1 MNRFRTIFVFPL
13 IALILLIVAL
23 SSQMFKVSPIGKL
36 LDPFVG
42 AVQNGGDLNLT
53 SSQLKF
59 DKMRLSDSVSV
70 YFDER
75 KVPHI
80 YAKTSGDLYFTQ
92 GYVTASL
99 RLWQMDFLTYVSAG
113 RLAELFDEESMVSYD
128 RTQRRL
134 GVLESAKTTL
144 KFIEQDPETDKVLTA
159 YTNGVNSYIS
169 QLTYKQFP
177 FEYKLLNYEPE
188 PWSKLKTVLILK
200 TLGNTL
206 AGYDDDLLMSKIIL
220 ALGEEKFNKLF
231 PDFDTHTTPVMDIAK
246 PKTENFKL
254 AKPEFLNYLFMNPN
268 QVVPKSAY
276 NPKLG
281 SNSWAVSGKKTK
293 SGFPILA
300 SDPHLNLSF
309 PCFWLEMQ
317 LTSPDINVYG
327 VTIPGA
333 PSIII
338 GFNENIAWG
347 ITNGADDVKDWYKLK
362 ITEDFKKYEMDG
374 KWLDLKYR
382 IEEIKRIGHKTLND
396 TIYSTIHG
404 PLVYTKSFNG
414 KQPDLINFALKWAL
428 HDPSNEFKTFIKL
441 NSAKDY
447 KGYKDA
453 VQYFSCPILNF
464 TFAGKDNTIAMNHQG
479 SMAIKQK
486 GQGRFLM
493 DGTKKSEIPTR
504 TVPSDS
510 LPQLLNPVTNYV
522 LSANQHPTYSNY
534 KYYYNGYYSETRA
547 NQIKRMLDKENAFD
561 IKKMEA
567 VQLDNTNSFAVDVL
581 PVLMRTIDSSRLS
594 SSQKELLKRMSTWQ
608 GKYDFDDENAR
619 LFEFWW
625 KNVKEYTWDEFKGAP
640 FFSKT
645 PADYTLLDLIRNN
658 VNDEYFDVI
667 GTAKKE
673 NASDVITEAFVTA
686 AADYDKLSKEGSLK
700 WGDFNKVS
708 IMHMT
713 NMPAFSKRDI
723 SVAGYPE
730 AINAMAGTW
739 GPSWRMIVEL
749 GDTPKAYGIYPGGQ
763 SGNVGSKYYDNFVT
777 DWSKGK
783 YYSLHLFMSESAAK
797 KEATTTWVLR

>member
-1 MNRFRTIFVFPL
+1 MNRFRTIFVFPF

-42 AVQNGGDLNLT
+42 AVQNGEDLNLI
-53 SSQLKF
+53 SSGLKI
-59 DKMRLSDSVSV
+59 DKTGLSDSVSV

-80 YAKTSGDLYFTQ
+80 YARNSSDLYFTQ

-113 RLAELFDEESMVSYD
+113 RLAEIFDEESMVSHD

-134 GVLESAKTTL
+134 GVLEAAKTTL

-159 YTNGVNSYIS
+159 YTNGVNSYINKLS
-169 QLTYKQFP
+169 YKQFP

-231 PDFDTHTTPVMDIAK
+231 PDFDTHSTPVMSIAK
-246 PKTENFKL
+246 PEAENFKL
-254 AKPEFLNYLFMNPN
+254 SKPEFLNYLFMNPN
-268 QVVPKSAY
+268 QIVPKSTY

-309 PCFWLEMQ
+309 PCFWIEMQ
-317 LTSPDINVYG
+317 LTSPDVNVYG
-327 VTIPGA
+327 VSIPGA

-362 ITEDFKKYEMDG
+362 LTEDFKHYEMDG

-382 IEEIKRIGHKTLND
+382 IEEIKRIGHKTLQD

-404 PLVYTKSFNG
+404 PLVYTKNFSG
-414 KQPDLINFALKWAL
+414 KQPDLVNFALKWAL

-441 NSAKDY
+441 NRAKDY

-453 VQYFSCPILNF
+453 IQYFSCPILNF

-504 TVPSDS
+504 RIPSDS

-547 NQIKRMLDKENAFD
+547 NQIQRLLDKENAFD
-561 IKKMEA
+561 LKKMEA

-581 PVLMRTIDSSRLS
+581 PVLMNTIDHNSLS
-594 SSQKELLKRMSTWQ
+594 SNQKELLKKLSTWQ
-608 GKYDFDDENAR
+608 GKYDFDDKDAR
-619 LFEFWW
+619 LFELWW
-625 KNVKEYTWDEFKGAP
+625 KNIKEYTWDEFKGAP

-673 NASDVITEAFVTA
+673 NAGDVITQAFITA
-686 AADYDKLSKEGSLK
+686 AAEYEKLSKEGNAK
-700 WGDFNKVS
+700 WGDVNKVS

-713 NMPAFSKRDI
+713 NMPAFSKTDI
-723 SVAGYPE
+723 PVAGYPE
-730 AINAMAGTW
+730 AINAMAGVW
-739 GPSWRMIVEL
+739 GPTWRMIVEL

-763 SGNVGSKYYDNFVT
+763 SGSAGSKYYDNFVT

-783 YYSLHLFMSESAAK
+783 YYSLHLFMSEAAAK
-797 KEATTTWVLR
+797 KAATTTWVLK